1 MIPTWFLSFSAVSSD
16 SQQRI
21 RGGLRL
27 GIGWRISLGFAVFG
41 VAVGSLFLLTR
52 STLAESE
59 AVGQYIDEVLTP
71 SLEALEDLDR
81 TVSEG
86 RVLIRHWL
94 SVQSGPDDSEKLAL
108 KHLVNQVTPAQ
119 MAKLD
124 QLAAQWSAEDQ
135 LRQDSLARAIDH
147 MFIVYGEIMRL
158 LPDFEAYDDPLV
170 TMDAEYYALDGS
182 SLPKL
187 TSQIRNHLD
196 RLTTAQTESLRASTA
211 RMAQLGN
218 RLRLYAGNVALGVL
232 ILGILIAYFVT
243 RSITVP
249 VKALKKALLYMG
261 RGVPPEAPVTVR
273 GDEIGEMALAANRLA
288 EGLQAT
294 RAFSLE
300 VGRGNFDATYT
311 PLSEEDALGRAILKM
326 RDDLAS
332 NEAELEGKVQ
342 ARTAEVEEQRERIE
356 VLYRDLKDSI
366 EYAERIQQAILP
378 TALERS
384 SVFRHNAVF
393 YRPRDVVSG
402 DFYWFHSVGRLR
414 MFAAVDCTGHGVP
427 GAFMSLIG
435 YQGLE
440 RVTKVYTEP
449 NDVLGALNRSAREVL
464 HSEGE
469 INSGDLQ
476 LNDGMDCAFVT
487 IDMERMELKFSG
499 ANSSL
504 YIVSAAG
511 SIEEIKPDKL
521 AIASFEPATKSYTL
535 HTRPLQSGD
544 VVFATTDGF
553 PDQFGGEQGKKFM
566 RKRLRELFKEVAALP
581 ASEQEAKLAATFD
594 AWKGHEQQVDDVLVI
609 AVRV

>member
-1 MIPTWFLSFSAVSSD
+1 MP
-16 SQQRI
+16 

-27 GIGWRISLGFAVFG
+27 GIGWRISLGFAAFG
-41 VAVGSLFLLTR
+41 VAVGGLFLLTS
-52 STLAESE
+52 STLAESQ
-59 AVGQYIDEVLTP
+59 ALGQRIDHVLTP

-81 TVSEG
+81 SVSEG

-94 SVQSGPDDSEKLAL
+94 SVQSGPDDPEKQAL
-108 KHLVNQVTPAQ
+108 QVIVHEVTPKHL
-119 MAKLD
+119 KRLSG
-124 QLAAQWSAEDQ
+124 LAEDWPVAEQ
-135 LRQDSLARAIDH
+135 LQRDSLSRAVEH

-158 LPDFEAYDDPLV
+158 LPDFESYDDPMA

-182 SLPKL
+182 SLPELTDQIRAHLDHL
-187 TSQIRNHLD
+187 TS
-196 RLTTAQTESLRASTA
+196 AQTEALRNSTA

-232 ILGILIAYFVT
+232 ILGILVAYFVT

-249 VKALKKALLYMG
+249 VRELKRALLYMG
-261 RGVPPEAPVTVR
+261 LGVTPESPVRVR
-273 GDEIGEMALAANRLA
+273 RDEIGEMALAVNRLA
-288 EGLQAT
+288 DGLQAT

-300 VGRGNFDATYT
+300 VGRGNFEAEYT

-326 RDDLAS
+326 RDDLAT
-332 NEAELEGKVQ
+332 NEAELEAKVQ
-342 ARTAEVEEQRERIE
+342 ARTAEVEHQRQRIE
-356 VLYRDLKDSI
+356 TLYSDLRDSI
-366 EYAERIQQAILP
+366 EYAERIQKAILP
-378 TALERS
+378 TTLERN

-402 DFYWFHSVGRLR
+402 DFHWFHSVGRLR

-449 NDVLGALNRSAREVL
+449 NDVLSALNRSAREVL
-464 HSEGE
+464 HSNGPD
-469 INSGDLQ
+469 NGAR

-504 YIVSAAG
+504 YIVRAEG
-511 SIEEIKPDKL
+511 KIEEIKPDKL
-521 AIASFEPATKSYTL
+521 AIASFEPSTRSYTL
-535 HTRPLQSGD
+535 HTHPLSAGD

-553 PDQFGGEQGKKFM
+553 PDQFGGPKGKKFM
-566 RKRLRELFKEVAALP
+566 RKRLRALFVDIAPLAAD
-581 ASEQEAKLAATFD
+581 EQERRLAAAFD
-594 AWKGHEQQVDDVLVI
+594 DWKGSEPQVDDVLVI
-609 AVRV
+609 SVRV

>member
-1 MIPTWFLSFSAVSSD
+1 M
-16 SQQRI
+16 
-21 RGGLRL
+21 
-27 GIGWRISLGFAVFG
+27 
-41 VAVGSLFLLTR
+41 LTS
-52 STLAESE
+52 STLAESQ
-59 AVGQYIDEVLTP
+59 ALGQRIDDVLTP

-81 TVSEG
+81 SVSEG

-94 SVQSGPDDSEKLAL
+94 SVQSGPDDPEKQAL
-108 KHLVNQVTPAQ
+108 QVIVNQTTPKHLQRLSVLAEDWP
-119 MAKLD
+119 
-124 QLAAQWSAEDQ
+124 AAQQ
-135 LRQDSLARAIDH
+135 LQRDSLARAVEH

-158 LPDFEAYDDPLV
+158 LPDFESYDDPLA

-182 SLPKL
+182 SLPELTDQIRTHLDHL
-187 TSQIRNHLD
+187 TS
-196 RLTTAQTESLRASTA
+196 AQTEALRSSTA

-232 ILGILIAYFVT
+232 ILGILVAYFVT

-249 VKALKKALLYMG
+249 VRELKRALLYMG
-261 RGVPPEAPVTVR
+261 RGVTPESPVRVR
-273 GDEIGEMALAANRLA
+273 RDEIGEMALAVNRLA
-288 EGLQAT
+288 DGLQAT

-300 VGRGNFDATYT
+300 VGRGHFDAEYT

-326 RDDLAS
+326 RDDLAT
-332 NEAELEGKVQ
+332 NEAELEAKVQ
-342 ARTAEVEEQRERIE
+342 ARTAEVEDQRQRIE
-356 VLYRDLKDSI
+356 VLYSDLRDSI
-366 EYAERIQQAILP
+366 EYAERIQKAILP
-378 TALERS
+378 TPLERS

-402 DFYWFHSVGRLR
+402 DFHWFHSVGRLR

-449 NDVLGALNRSAREVL
+449 NDVLSALNRSARQVL
-464 HSEGE
+464 HSNEPAAGAR
-469 INSGDLQ
+469 

-487 IDMERMELKFSG
+487 IDMERMELKYSG

-504 YIVSAAG
+504 YIVPADG
-511 SIEEIKPDKL
+511 EIEEIKPDKL
-521 AIASFEPATKSYTL
+521 AIASFEPSSRSYTL
-535 HTRPLQSGD
+535 HTRTLSPGD

-553 PDQFGGEQGKKFM
+553 PDQFGGPKGKKFM
-566 RKRLRELFKEVAALP
+566 RKRLRALFTDIAPLP
-581 ASEQEAKLAATFD
+581 AQEQEARLAAAFD
-594 AWKGHEQQVDDVLVI
+594 EWKGKEQQVDDVLVI

>member
-1 MIPTWFLSFSAVSSD
+1 
-16 SQQRI
+16 
-21 RGGLRL
+21 
-27 GIGWRISLGFAVFG
+27 
-41 VAVGSLFLLTR
+41 
-52 STLAESE
+52 
-59 AVGQYIDEVLTP
+59 
-71 SLEALEDLDR
+71 
-81 TVSEG
+81 
-86 RVLIRHWL
+86 
-94 SVQSGPDDSEKLAL
+94 
-108 KHLVNQVTPAQ
+108 
-119 MAKLD
+119 
-124 QLAAQWSAEDQ
+124 
-135 LRQDSLARAIDH
+135 
-147 MFIVYGEIMRL
+147 MRL
-158 LPDFEAYDDPLV
+158 LPNFEAYDDPLV

-218 RLRLYAGNVALGVL
+218 RLRLYAGNVAMGVL

-261 RGVPPEAPVTVR
+261 RGVPPEAPVAVR

-504 YIVSAAG
+504 YIVSEAG

-521 AIASFEPATKSYTL
+521 AIASFEPTTKSYTL
-535 HTRPLQSGD
+535 HTRSLQSGD

-566 RKRLRELFKEVAALP
+566 RKRLRELFVEVAALP
-581 ASEQEAKLAATFD
+581 ASEQEAKLADTFD
-594 AWKGHEQQVDDVLVI
+594 AWKGQEQQVDDVLVI

>member
-1 MIPTWFLSFSAVSSD
+1 MP
-16 SQQRI
+16 
-21 RGGLRL
+21 RGGFRL
-27 GIGWRISLGFAVFG
+27 GIGWRIFLGFAVFG

-52 STLAESE
+52 STLAESQ
-59 AVGQYIDEVLTP
+59 ALGQRIDDVLTP

-81 TVSEG
+81 SVSEG

-94 SVQSGPDDSEKLAL
+94 SVQSGSDDPEKQAL
-108 KHLVNQVTPAQ
+108 LGLVETTTPLHLRRLKALTAEWPT
-119 MAKLD
+119 D
-124 QLAAQWSAEDQ
+124 QQ
-135 LRQDSLARAIDH
+135 LQYDSLAQAIDH

-158 LPDFEAYDDPLV
+158 LPDFAAYDDPLA

-182 SLPKL
+182 SLPQL
-187 TSQIRNHLD
+187 TGQIRRHLD
-196 RLTTAQTESLRASTA
+196 RLTTAQTAALRDSTA

-232 ILGILIAYFVT
+232 VLGAIIAYFVT
-243 RSITVP
+243 RSITTP
-249 VKALKKALLYMG
+249 VRELKRALLYMG
-261 RGVPPEAPVTVR
+261 RGVPPEAPVRVR
-273 GDEIGEMALAANRLA
+273 KDEIGEMALAANRLA

-300 VGRGNFDATYT
+300 VGRGNFEAEYE

-332 NEAELEGKVQ
+332 NEAQLEAKVQ

-356 VLYRDLKDSI
+356 LLYSDLRDSI
-366 EYAERIQQAILP
+366 EYAKRIQRAILP

-384 SVFRHNAVF
+384 AVFRNHAVF

-402 DFYWFHSVGRLR
+402 DFHWFHNVGRLR

-449 NDVLGALNRSAREVL
+449 NDVLAALNRSAREVL
-464 HSEGE
+464 HSSHLGSEE
-469 INSGDLQ
+469 SQ
-476 LNDGMDCAFVT
+476 LSDGMDCAFVT
-487 IDMERMELKFSG
+487 IDMERMELKYSG

-504 YIVSAAG
+504 YIVRADG
-511 SIEEIKPDKL
+511 GEIEEIKPDKF
-521 AIASFEPATKSYTL
+521 AIASFEPTTRTYAL
-535 HTRPLQSGD
+535 HTRQLSTGD

-553 PDQFGGEQGKKFM
+553 PDQFGGPKGKKFM
-566 RKRLRELFKEVAALP
+566 RKRLRELFQSIAPVP
-581 ASEQEAKLAATFD
+581 SVEQEARLASAFD
-594 AWKGHEQQVDDVLVI
+594 AWKGEEPQVDDVLVM
-609 AVRV
+609 AVKV

>member
-1 MIPTWFLSFSAVSSD
+1 MIPTRFLSFPSVLSD
-16 SQQRI
+16 SQLRI
-21 RGGLRL
+21 HGGLRL

-59 AVGQYIDEVLTP
+59 AVGQHIDEVLTP

-94 SVQSGPDDSEKLAL
+94 SVQSGPDDPEKLAL
-108 KHLVNQVTPAQ
+108 KKLVNQVTPVQIAR
-119 MAKLD
+119 LNH
-124 QLAAQWSAEDQ
+124 LAVKWSAEDQ

-158 LPDFEAYDDPLV
+158 LPDFEAYDDPLA

-196 RLTTAQTESLRASTA
+196 LLTTAQTESLRASTA

-232 ILGILIAYFVT
+232 ILGILVAYFVT

-261 RGVPPEAPVTVR
+261 RGVPPEAPVAVR

-300 VGRGNFDATYT
+300 VGRGNFDAIYT

-342 ARTAEVEEQRERIE
+342 ARTAEVEDQRERIE

-384 SVFRHNAVF
+384 SVFRNNAVF

-464 HSEGE
+464 HSGGE
-469 INSGDLQ
+469 INSGGLQ

-521 AIASFEPATKSYTL
+521 AIASFEPTTKSYTL

-566 RKRLRELFKEVAALP
+566 RKRLRELFVEVAKLP
-581 ASEQEAKLAATFD
+581 ASEQEARFADTFD
-594 AWKGHEQQVDDVLVI
+594 TWKGDEQQVDDVLVI

>member
-1 MIPTWFLSFSAVSSD
+1 MP
-16 SQQRI
+16 

-27 GIGWRISLGFAVFG
+27 GIGWRISLGFAAFG
-41 VAVGSLFLLTR
+41 VAVGGLFLLTS
-52 STLAESE
+52 STLAESQ
-59 AVGQYIDEVLTP
+59 ALGQRIDHVLTP

-81 TVSEG
+81 SVSEG

-94 SVQSGPDDSEKLAL
+94 SVQSGPDDPEKQAL
-108 KHLVNQVTPAQ
+108 QIIVNEVTPKHLKRLSV
-119 MAKLD
+119 L
-124 QLAAQWSAEDQ
+124 AEDWPVAEQ
-135 LRQDSLARAIDH
+135 LQRDSLSRAVEH

-158 LPDFEAYDDPLV
+158 LPDFESYDDPMA

-182 SLPKL
+182 SLPELTDQIRSHLDHL
-187 TSQIRNHLD
+187 TS
-196 RLTTAQTESLRASTA
+196 AQTEALRNSTA

-232 ILGILIAYFVT
+232 ILGILVAYFVT

-249 VKALKKALLYMG
+249 VRELKRALLYMG
-261 RGVPPEAPVTVR
+261 RGVTPESPVRVR
-273 GDEIGEMALAANRLA
+273 RDEIGEMALAVNRLA
-288 EGLQAT
+288 DGLQAT

-300 VGRGNFDATYT
+300 VGRGNFEAEYT

-326 RDDLAS
+326 RDDLAT
-332 NEAELEGKVQ
+332 NEAELEAKVQ
-342 ARTAEVEEQRERIE
+342 ARTAEVEHQRQRIE
-356 VLYRDLKDSI
+356 TLYSDLRDSI
-366 EYAERIQQAILP
+366 EYAERIQKAILP
-378 TALERS
+378 TTLERN

-402 DFYWFHSVGRLR
+402 DFHWFHSVGRLR

-449 NDVLGALNRSAREVL
+449 NDVLSALNRSAREVL
-464 HSEGE
+464 HSNGPD
-469 INSGDLQ
+469 NGAR

-504 YIVSAAG
+504 YIVRAEG
-511 SIEEIKPDKL
+511 EIEEIKPDKL
-521 AIASFEPATKSYTL
+521 AIASFEPSTRSYTL
-535 HTRPLQSGD
+535 HTRPLSAGD

-553 PDQFGGEQGKKFM
+553 PDQFGGPKGKKFM
-566 RKRLRELFKEVAALP
+566 RKRLRALFVDIAPLAAD
-581 ASEQEAKLAATFD
+581 EQERRLAAAFD
-594 AWKGHEQQVDDVLVI
+594 EWKGSEPQVDDVLVI

>member
-1 MIPTWFLSFSAVSSD
+1 MSSD
-16 SQQRI
+16 SQQI
-21 RGGLRL
+21 PRGGFRL
-27 GIGWRISLGFAVFG
+27 GIGWRISLGFAAFG
-41 VAVGSLFLLTR
+41 VAVGGLFLLTS
-52 STLAESE
+52 STLAESQ
-59 AVGQYIDEVLTP
+59 ALGQRIDDVLTP

-81 TVSEG
+81 SVSEG

-94 SVQSGPDDSEKLAL
+94 SVQSGPDDPEKQAL
-108 KHLVNQVTPAQ
+108 QIIVNQTTPKHLKRLSV
-119 MAKLD
+119 L
-124 QLAAQWSAEDQ
+124 AEDWPVAQQ
-135 LRQDSLARAIDH
+135 LQRDSLARAVEH

-158 LPDFEAYDDPLV
+158 LPDFESYDDPLA

-182 SLPKL
+182 SLPELTDQIRTHLDHL
-187 TSQIRNHLD
+187 TS
-196 RLTTAQTESLRASTA
+196 AQTEALRSSTA

-232 ILGILIAYFVT
+232 ILGILVAYFVT

-249 VKALKKALLYMG
+249 VRELKRALLYMG
-261 RGVPPEAPVTVR
+261 RGVTPESPVRVR
-273 GDEIGEMALAANRLA
+273 RDEIGEMALAVNRLA
-288 EGLQAT
+288 DGLQAT

-300 VGRGNFDATYT
+300 VGRGHFEAEYT

-326 RDDLAS
+326 RDDLAT
-332 NEAELEGKVQ
+332 NEAELEAKVQ
-342 ARTAEVEEQRERIE
+342 ARTAEVEHQRERIE
-356 VLYRDLKDSI
+356 ILYRDLRDSI
-366 EYAERIQQAILP
+366 EYAERIQKAILP
-378 TALERS
+378 TPLERN

-402 DFYWFHSVGRLR
+402 DFHWFHSVGRLR

-449 NDVLGALNRSAREVL
+449 NDVLAALNRSARQVL
-464 HSEGE
+464 HSNEPDTGTR
-469 INSGDLQ
+469 

-487 IDMERMELKFSG
+487 IDMERMELKYSG

-504 YIVSAAG
+504 YIVRTDG
-511 SIEEIKPDKL
+511 EIEEIKPDKL
-521 AIASFEPATKSYTL
+521 AIASFEPSTRSYTL
-535 HTRPLQSGD
+535 HTRPLSTGD

-553 PDQFGGEQGKKFM
+553 PDQFGGPKGKKFM
-566 RKRLRELFKEVAALP
+566 RKRLRSLFADIAPLP
-581 ASEQEAKLAATFD
+581 AHEQESRLAAAFD
-594 AWKGHEQQVDDVLVI
+594 EWKGSEPQVDDVLVI